1 MKSTCLF
8 ALFAVLLA
16 AVRPAPSIAD
26 ELDDLLYGEP
36 SSAQQPAEPIAV
48 QPEGPS
54 HINLIGSDLIDH
66 DTASDQSR
74 WRPTVSTPPA
84 RVSVNKT
91 TVAANS
97 GANSKSAE
105 ALPPNPVPEPSAVI
119 LGSLALLYF
128 LIFGRRRRLA

>member
-1 MKSTCLF
+1 MKSICLF
-8 ALFAVLLA
+8 AFLAVLLA
-16 AVRPAPSIAD
+16 AVRPAHSIAD

-36 SSAQQPAEPIAV
+36 TSSPQPAEPIAV
-48 QPEGPS
+48 EPEGPS
-54 HINLIGSDLIDH
+54 HIDLIGSDLIEQEAVSDH
-66 DTASDQSR
+66 SR
-74 WRPTVSTPPA
+74 WRPTVNTPPA

-91 TVAANS
+91 AADAN
-97 GANSKSAE
+97 ADTNSKSAE